1 MFKNT
6 NLLTKMQIS
15 FSAQKTKGRTRM
27 KMNAAMFN
35 TAKHLVLQG
44 ATTSQL
50 GEHLHISRTFAWRL
64 RKTIL
69 NDGNIPLADGDQQPI
84 LIDSQDED
92 QQ

>member
-1 MFKNT
+1 M
-6 NLLTKMQIS
+6 S
-15 FSAQKTKGRTRM
+15 FSSAQTTKGRRRI
-27 KMNAAMFN
+27 KLNAAMLN

-50 GEHLHISRTFAWRL
+50 GEHLNISRTFAWRL

-69 NDGNIPLADGDQQPI
+69 NGGMSPLPEGEQQPI
-84 LIDSQDED
+84 LIDSQDEELS